1 MNQRNTQKMI
11 NLIEIVHH
19 QGAEHYFL
27 REATVNP
34 NHIVSMNPSEE
45 HILLHTQNK
54 LPKGLHEA
62 QEFVKISFSNGKTLV
77 AVGSSQIINEKIRI
91 AKKLL
96 LG

>member
-1 MNQRNTQKMI
+1 MI
-11 NLIEIVHH
+11 NLVEVVHH
-19 QGAEHYFL
+19 RGGDYYFL

-34 NHIVSMNPSEE
+34 NHIVSMNSSEE

-54 LPKGLHEA
+54 LPTGLHDA
-62 QEFVKISFSNGKTLV
+62 QEFVKISFSNGKSIV
-77 AVGSSQIINEKIRI
+77 AIGSPQIINEKIKT

>member
-1 MNQRNTQKMI
+1 MEQRNNQKVI
-11 NLIEIVHH
+11 NLIEVVYHH
-19 QGAEHYFL
+19 TADHYFL
-27 REATVNP
+27 RESTINP

-54 LPKGLHEA
+54 LPTGLHDA
-62 QEFVKISFSNGKTLV
+62 QEFVKISFSNGKSIV
-77 AVGSSQIINEKIRI
+77 AIGSAQIINEKIRT

>member
-1 MNQRNTQKMI
+1 MI
-11 NLIEIVHH
+11 NLVEVVYHH
-19 QGAEHYFL
+19 ATDHYFL

-34 NHIVSMNPSEE
+34 NHIVSMTPSEE

-54 LPKGLHEA
+54 LPTGLNDA
-62 QEFVKISFSNGKTLV
+62 QEFVKISFSNGKNLV
-77 AVGSSQIINEKIRI
+77 AIGSPQIINEKINT